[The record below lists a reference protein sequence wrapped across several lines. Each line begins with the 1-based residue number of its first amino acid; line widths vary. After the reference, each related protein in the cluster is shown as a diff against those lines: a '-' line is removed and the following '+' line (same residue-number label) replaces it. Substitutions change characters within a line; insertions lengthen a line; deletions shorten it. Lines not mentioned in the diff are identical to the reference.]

1 MSGALVVFQR
11 ELSGLFRAPFTWIV
25 LLIVL
30 VLNGLIFNG
39 FLIGTGGNISD
50 ALDASMTGPL
60 FWIWIVFLPALLAMR
75 LVAEESRSGTL
86 EYLLTAPV
94 SDFAVV
100 LGKFAAATAFLA
112 ILWTSSLLYAGATAM
127 IGGQP
132 DWPAVLGTW
141 MGTIFVSALF
151 VAIGMLASTFT
162 ATPLLA
168 AFLSMVA
175 CVAWLIVPLLA
186 DQVFSYV
193 IPLVAKT
200 EEARAAWATTV
211 RDIASNMDAFGH
223 FQRSF
228 RLGLLDTA
236 ELVFFV
242 TWTALFLFLT
252 ARSLEAR
259 RWRG

>member
-1 MSGALVVFQR
+1 MSGAVVVFQR
-11 ELSGLFRAPFTWIV
+11 EFAGLFRAPFTWVV
-25 LLIVL
+25 LLVVL
-30 VLNGLIFNG
+30 LLNGLLFNG
-39 FLIGTGGNISD
+39 FLTASGNVTS
-50 ALDASMTGPL
+50 ALDGAMTGFA
-60 FWIWIVFLPALLAMR
+60 FWIWMVFLPALLAMR

-94 SDFAVV
+94 SDLAVV
-100 LGKFAAATAFLA
+100 VGKFLAAVGFLA
-112 ILWTSSLLYAGATAM
+112 VLWTSSLLYAGA
-127 IGGQP
+127 IELVGGRP

-141 MGTIFVSALF
+141 AGTVLVSALF
-151 VAIGMLASTFT
+151 VAIGLLASTFT

-175 CVAWLIVPLLA
+175 CVAWLLVPLLA
-186 DQVFSYV
+186 
-193 IPLVAKT
+193 
-200 EEARAAWATTV
+200 EEALAYVLPFLADTEAGRQGWLEAV
-211 RDIASNMDAFGH
+211 RGVTRNMDAFGH

-228 RLGLLDTA
+228 RIGVLDTA